1 MDQITLKASYEE
13 GIIRLIDRSGHEL
26 RGEVIGGSG
35 DGTTGGGE
43 QRGGGGL
50 PASTLQV
57 LTAIST
63 CCWDE
68 GLCICLRSL

>member
-26 RGEVIGGSG
+26 RGEVIGGS
-35 DGTTGGGE
+35 GGGE